1 MIIRTKNIQ
10 LAQLM
15 ANNNNVNLENLI
27 KHHEHH
33 KIKEYIYTVK
43 IGCCMHQLVSIL
55 KNALS
60 NVLLQ

>member
-1 MIIRTKNIQ
+1 
-10 LAQLM
+10 M